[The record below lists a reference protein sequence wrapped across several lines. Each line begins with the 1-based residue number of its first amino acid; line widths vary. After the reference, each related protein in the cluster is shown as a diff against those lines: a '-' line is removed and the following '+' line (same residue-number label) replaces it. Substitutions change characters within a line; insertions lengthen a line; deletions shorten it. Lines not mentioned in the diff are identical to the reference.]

1 MRQNLQSNEVYLD
14 FYTAPDTVP
23 HGLNGSE
30 DCAISAAGCLAELKP
45 VLDRWDAVSKIDMI
59 VMTGAET

>member
-1 MRQNLQSNEVYLD
+1 MKSSLTSDTVILD

-30 DCAISAAGCLAELKP
+30 DCAISAGIVLSELKP
-45 VLDRWDAVSKIDMI
+45 VLDQWDAVSLPLDSSLI
-59 VMTGAET
+59 